1 MKRVISELI
10 FADCLFIIFLSL
22 SGVFDGALGSVFYI
36 LTFTLP
42 LTVILFLGKSEE
54 SEPCKISLLASK
66 ESLLTTSLFVFPTVF
81 LMILFAFL
89 TSLFMKSTG
98 SSVEAETLEGNLFLI
113 VVTRAFAPAVF
124 EEMLFRYVP
133 IKLLKNHSPRLTVIY
148 SSILFSFAHC
158 NLFQIPYAF
167 AAGLIFALLDVSAGS
182 ILPSVIIHFVNN
194 VFSVI
199 WQRNGGDGSFI
210 LIFLLAVSLLALISV
225 IIIYLRR
232 KRLKKEFLQIFEDKS
247 KLIFTYPLIMYMA
260 VTLFAAASTF

>member
-1 MKRVISELI
+1 MKRALSELI

-22 SGVFDGALGSVFYI
+22 SGVFDGAVGNVFYI

-42 LTVILFLGKSEE
+42 LTLILFLGKSEE
-54 SEPCKISLLASK
+54 AEPCKISLLASK
-66 ESLLTTSLFVFPTVF
+66 KSLITTSLFIFPTVF

-89 TSLFMKSTG
+89 TSLLMKSSG
-98 SSVEAETLEGNLFLI
+98 SFVEAETLEGNLFLLI
-113 VVTRAFAPAVF
+113 LTRAFSPAVF

-167 AAGLIFALLDVSAGS
+167 VAGLIFALLDVSAGS
-182 ILPSVIIHFVNN
+182 ILPSVVIHFANN

-199 WQRNGGDGSFI
+199 WQRNGENSRFV
-210 LIFLLAVSLLALISV
+210 LIFLLLISFLALASAV
-225 IIIYLRR
+225 IIYLRR
-232 KRLKKEFLQIFEDKS
+232 KRLKKEFSEVFEDKS

-260 VTLFAAASTF
+260 VTLFAAVSAF